1 MTKEQ
6 RLFTT
11 KTIAWDTVMILH
23 FKYSIIVTDLLTLNS
38 RNIDA

>member
-11 KTIAWDTVMILH
+11 KTIAWDTVILH